1 MSVLRCAG
9 SFLVSFQD
17 RFTDP
22 SDGSTES
29 HWLNWSF
36 ATPVGSSF
44 TRSGAPQVRPPS
56 VDRDRK
62 MSVPLAGVWSIHEQ
76 YRLPRF
82 GPVFVSAPH
91 AGYTRA
97 PLTSWAG
104 IAMSNGTWVG
114 EMVCVGPKLWPPS
127 AELAST
133 IWLPVMSCQATCRV
147 PSGAT
152 KGSAPMTARG
162 PLPVPLA
169 ATGAENVWPASVDR
183 LTRMTSLAEDWP
195 AFRLALSQAA

>member
-9 SFLVSFQD
+9 SLRVSFQD
-17 RFTDP
+17 RFTEP
-22 SDGSTES
+22 SDWSTES
-29 HWLNWSF
+29 HWLNWSL

-44 TRSGAPQVRPPS
+44 TRSGAPQVLPPS
-56 VDRDRK
+56 VDRDMK

-82 GPVFVSAPH
+82 GPVLVSAPH

-97 PLTSWAG
+97 PRTSWAG
-104 IAMSNGTWVG
+104 MARSKGTWVG
-114 EMVCVGPKLWPPS
+114 AMVWVGPKLWPPS

-133 IWLPVMSCQATCRV
+133 IWLPVMSCQATCKV

-152 KGSAPMTARG
+152 KGSAPMTALG

-169 ATGAENVWPASVDR
+169 TTGAENVWPASVDR
-183 LTRMTSLAEDWP
+183 LTRMTSLAEDLP
-195 AFRLALSQAA
+195 LFRLALSQAA

>member
-17 RFTDP
+17 TFTEP

-36 ATPVGSSF
+36 ATPAGSSF
-44 TRSGAPQVRPPS
+44 TRSGALQVLPPS
-56 VDRDRK
+56 VERDTK
-62 MSVPLAGVWSIHEQ
+62 MSVALAGVWSIHEQ
-76 YRLPRF
+76 YRSPRF
-82 GPVFVSAPH
+82 GPVLLSAPH

-104 IAMSNGTWVG
+104 MATSKATWVG
-114 EMVCVGPKLWPPS
+114 AMVCVGPKLWPPS

-133 IWLPVMSCQATCRV
+133 IA
-147 PSGAT
+147 
-152 KGSAPMTARG
+152 
-162 PLPVPLA
+162 LA
-169 ATGAENVWPASVDR
+169 WT
-183 LTRMTSLAEDWP
+183 
-195 AFRLALSQAA
+195 

>member
-9 SFLVSFQD
+9 PLRVSFQD
-17 RFTDP
+17 RFTEP

-44 TRSGAPQVRPPS
+44 TRSGTLQVLPPS
-56 VDRDRK
+56 VDRDMK
-62 MSVPLAGVWSIHEQ
+62 MSVPLAGVSSIHEQ
-76 YRLPRF
+76 YKLPRS
-82 GPVFVSAPH
+82 GPVLVSAPH

-97 PLTSWAG
+97 RLVAMAGMATSKA
-104 IAMSNGTWVG
+104 TWVG
-114 EMVCVGPKLWPPS
+114 EMMRVGPKLWAPS
-127 AELAST
+127 AELASA

-152 KGSAPMTARG
+152 NGSAPMTALG
-162 PLPVPLA
+162 PLLVPLA
-169 ATGAENVWPASVDR
+169 ATGVENVRPRSVDR
-183 LTRMTSLAEDWP
+183 LTRITSLAEDWP
-195 AFRLALSQAA
+195 DARLALSQAA

>member
-9 SFLVSFQD
+9 SLRVSFQD

-44 TRSGAPQVRPPS
+44 TRSGAPQVLPP
-56 VDRDRK
+56 
-62 MSVPLAGVWSIHEQ
+62 
-76 YRLPRF
+76 
-82 GPVFVSAPH
+82 APH

-104 IAMSNGTWVG
+104 MAMSNGTWVG
-114 EMVCVGPKLWPPS
+114 AMVWVGPKLWPPS
-127 AELAST
+127 AEFAST
-133 IWLPVMSCQATCRV
+133 
-147 PSGAT
+147 
-152 KGSAPMTARG
+152 
-162 PLPVPLA
+162 
-169 ATGAENVWPASVDR
+169 
-183 LTRMTSLAEDWP
+183 
-195 AFRLALSQAA
+195 

>member
-9 SFLVSFQD
+9 SLRVSFQD
-17 RFTDP
+17 RFTEP

-44 TRSGAPQVRPPS
+44 TRSGALQVLPPS

-62 MSVPLAGVWSIHEQ
+62 MSAPLAGVWSIHEQ

-82 GPVFVSAPH
+82 EPVLVSAPH

-97 PLTSWAG
+97 CLTSWAG
-104 IAMSNGTWVG
+104 MARSNGTWVG
-114 EMVCVGPKLWPPS
+114 EMVWVGPKLWPPS

-133 IWLPVMSCQATCRV
+133 IALAWTSCQATCRV

-152 KGSAPMTARG
+152 NGSAPMTVLG

-169 ATGAENVWPASVDR
+169 ATGAENVRPLSVDR
-183 LTRMTSLAEDWP
+183 LTKMTSLAEDLP
-195 AFRLALSQAA
+195 LFRLALSQAT

>member
-9 SFLVSFQD
+9 SLRVSFQD
-17 RFTDP
+17 RFTEP

-29 HWLNWSF
+29 HWLNWSL

-44 TRSGAPQVRPPS
+44 TRSGAPQVLPPS
-56 VDRDRK
+56 VDRDMK
-62 MSVPLAGVWSIHEQ
+62 MSVPLAGVWSILEQ

-82 GPVFVSAPH
+82 GPVLVSAPH

-104 IAMSNGTWVG
+104 MAMSNGTWVG
-114 EMVCVGPKLWPPS
+114 AMVWVGPKLW
-127 AELAST
+127 
-133 IWLPVMSCQATCRV
+133 LPMMSCQATCRV

-152 KGSAPMTARG
+152 NGSAPMTALG

-169 ATGAENVWPASVDR
+169 ATGAENVRPPSVDR
-183 LTRMTSLAEDWP
+183 LTRMTSLAEDLP
-195 AFRLALSQAA
+195 LFRLALSQAA

>member
-9 SFLVSFQD
+9 SLRVSFQD

-44 TRSGAPQVRPPS
+44 TRSGALQVLPPS
-56 VDRDRK
+56 VDREVK
-62 MSVPLAGVWSIHEQ
+62 MSVPLEGVSSIQEQ
-76 YRLPRF
+76 YRLPRL
-82 GPVFVSAPH
+82 GPVLVSAPH

-104 IAMSNGTWVG
+104 IAMSNGTRVG
-114 EMVCVGPKLWPPS
+114 EMAWVGPKLWPPS

-133 IWLPVMSCQATCRV
+133 IWLPVMSCQATCKV

-152 KGSAPMTARG
+152 NGSAPMTALG
-162 PLPVPLA
+162 PLRVPLA
-169 ATGAENVWPASVDR
+169 ATGAENVRPASVDR
-183 LTRMTSLAEDWP
+183 LTRMTSLAEDLP
-195 AFRLALSQAA
+195 LLLLALSQAA